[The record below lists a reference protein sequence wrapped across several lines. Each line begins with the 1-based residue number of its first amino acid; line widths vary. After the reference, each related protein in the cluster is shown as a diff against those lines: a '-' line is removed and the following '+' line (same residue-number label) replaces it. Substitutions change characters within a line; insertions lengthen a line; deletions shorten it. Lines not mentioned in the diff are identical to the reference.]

1 MTRTCWLVLAF
12 ALMPF
17 AATEIVAASAAGEKP
32 NIIFI
37 LADDLGY
44 GELGCYGQKSIST
57 PYLDKMAQEG
67 MRFTDCYAGST
78 VCAPSRCCLMTGLH
92 TGHAYV
98 RGNLELSIR
107 PQEQTVAKL
116 LKQAGYTTAIIGKW
130 GLGDVGSPG
139 VPNQQGFD
147 YFFGYLHHVHAH
159 NHYPDFLWRNGEKVR
174 LRNEVTPV
182 GKSLG
187 GVATKRVEYADD
199 LFAEDAM
206 KFVERGRERPFFL
219 YLCFTTPHANNEAG
233 NEGMEVPDYGP
244 YADKNWPAPEKGHA
258 AMVTRMDAHIG
269 RLLAKLKQL
278 GIDDKTVVFFT
289 SDNGPHKE
297 GGADPSFFH
306 CSGPFQGYKRSLH
319 EGGIRVPMIVRWP
332 GKIKAGAV
340 SNLPWAFWDFMPTA
354 ADLAGISAPADIDGI
369 SVVPTL
375 LGREAQREHEFLYWE
390 FHEGGSQQA
399 VRMGKWKGI
408 RKSLSVPLELY
419 DLQADQAEAHD
430 VASQHPDVAAKIEN
444 YLKTAHTE
452 SEQWPMRERSLKP
465 KKAGQPRS

>member
-1 MTRTCWLVLAF
+1 
-12 ALMPF
+12 
-17 AATEIVAASAAGEKP
+17 
-32 NIIFI
+32 
-37 LADDLGY
+37 
-44 GELGCYGQKSIST
+44 
-57 PYLDKMAQEG
+57 
-67 MRFTDCYAGST
+67 
-78 VCAPSRCCLMTGLH
+78 
-92 TGHAYV
+92 
-98 RGNLELSIR
+98 
-107 PQEQTVAKL
+107 
-116 LKQAGYTTAIIGKW
+116 
-130 GLGDVGSPG
+130 
-139 VPNQQGFD
+139 
-147 YFFGYLHHVHAH
+147 
-159 NHYPDFLWRNGEKVR
+159 
-174 LRNEVTPV
+174 
-182 GKSLG
+182 
-187 GVATKRVEYADD
+187 
-199 LFAEDAM
+199 
-206 KFVERGRERPFFL
+206 
-219 YLCFTTPHANNEAG
+219 
-233 NEGMEVPDYGP
+233 
-244 YADKNWPAPEKGHA
+244 
-258 AMVTRMDAHIG
+258 
-269 RLLAKLKQL
+269 
-278 GIDDKTVVFFT
+278 
-289 SDNGPHKE
+289 
-297 GGADPSFFH
+297 
-306 CSGPFQGYKRSLH
+306 LH

>member
-1 MTRTCWLVLAF
+1 MMKLCWL
-12 ALMPF
+12 ALGFSLLPS
-17 AATEIVAASAAGEKP
+17 AWTEAVIASPAGEKP
-32 NIIFI
+32 NILFI

-44 GELGCYGQKSIST
+44 GEVGCYGQKSIAT
-57 PYLDKMAQEG
+57 PHLDRMAKEG

-107 PQEQTVAKL
+107 PQEQTVGKL

-147 YFFGYLHHVHAH
+147 YFFGYLHHIHAH

-199 LFAEDAM
+199 LFAQDALE
-206 KFVERGRERPFFL
+206 FVERSRKQPFFL
-219 YLCFTTPHANNEAG
+219 CLCLTTPHANNEAG

-244 YADKNWPAPEKGHA
+244 YSDKNWPAPEKGHA
-258 AMVTRMDAHIG
+258 AMVTRMDHHIG

-297 GGADPSFFH
+297 GGADPTFFH
-306 CSGPFQGYKRSLH
+306 SSGPFHGYKRSLH

-332 GKIKAGAV
+332 EKIKAGTV
-340 SNLPWAFWDFMPTA
+340 SDLAWAFWDFMPTA
-354 ADLAGISAPADIDGI
+354 ADLAGAPVPAEIDGI

-375 LGREAQREHEFLYWE
+375 LDRAGQGEHEFLYWE

-399 VRMGKWKGI
+399 VRMGRWKGI
-408 RKSLSVPLELY
+408 RKRLSAPLEVYNLRD
-419 DLQADQAEAHD
+419 DLAEQRD
-430 VASQHPDVAAKIEN
+430 VAAQHPDVVAKIEN
-444 YLKTAHTE
+444 YLKTARTE
-452 SEQWPMRERSLKP
+452 SEQWPLPERSINR
-465 KKAGQPRS
+465 QEN